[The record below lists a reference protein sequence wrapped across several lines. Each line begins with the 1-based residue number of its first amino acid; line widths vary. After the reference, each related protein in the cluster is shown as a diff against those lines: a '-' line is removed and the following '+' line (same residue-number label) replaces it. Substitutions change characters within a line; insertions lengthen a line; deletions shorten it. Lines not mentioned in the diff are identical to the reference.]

1 MPTYIYAEK
10 NGNAS
15 ITLSAD
21 NEEEAYDY
29 LKIIVTHPTAWR
41 LDEETEEDE
50 E

>member
-21 NEEEAYDY
+21 SEDDAEKY
-29 LKIIVTHPTAWR
+29 LKGIVREPRGWR
-41 LDEETEEDE
+41 LDSTEKD
-50 E
+50 